1 MKCRET
7 HRGGNALLYEG
18 HKYIELTSQELISW
32 KVDLVGVD
40 LMGVDLVGVD
50 LVGVDPVGG
59 HHYSALYSTL
69 YSLSTNS
76 VSLVTFRLQAHKMLS
91 FS

>member
-1 MKCRET
+1 
-7 HRGGNALLYEG
+7 
-18 HKYIELTSQELISW
+18 
-32 KVDLVGVD
+32 
-40 LMGVDLVGVD
+40 MGVDLVGVD